1 MDPRA
6 IERLLRH
13 VFDTEAEEMS
23 CSECF
28 ELLAAGVELELAG
41 TTSPVLA
48 RLAQH
53 LRQCGVCREEYETL
67 RDFVRSE
74 TERVLPPLEG
84 PSPAPG

>member
-1 MDPRA
+1 MDSRV

-13 VFDTEAEEMS
+13 VSDTEVEEIS

-28 ELLAAGVELELAG
+28 ELLSSGVELEMAG
-41 TTSPVLA
+41 ATSAAAWV

-74 TERVLPPLEG
+74 TEGGTPPDEG
-84 PSPAPG
+84 TSPPS

>member
-1 MDPRA
+1 MDPRV

-13 VFDTEAEEMS
+13 VSDTEAEEIT

-28 ELLAAGVELELAG
+28 ELLSAGVELELAG
-41 TTSPVLA
+41 TTSPVLT

-74 TERVLPPLEG
+74 TERVLPPPEG